1 MWNVHLCAPC
11 FWTCVRFAS
20 ITAGKET
27 HAHTLTQERHPEK
40 KHNNIHSRNTAHFLC
55 FPPQSKAAAHLP
67 SVWVLVSDKAFFFLF
82 FCLQPAVIHHIWG
95 LLLALYS
102 TVDWSRRH
110 KAQAYW
116 HVPAAQPHN
125 SSVCKFVHIPC
136 RGLAYSWT
144 LADCTKTFTK
154 ANLHFLDCIEWKIL
168 TCPNQAQ
175 QQAAYLTC
183 WLDLCWIYL
192 QLGSK

>member
-1 MWNVHLCAPC
+1 MCICVHPASE
-11 FWTCVRFAS
+11 TCVCFAS

-27 HAHTLTQERHPEK
+27 HAHTHSLRSGTQRR

-67 SVWVLVSDKAFFFLF
+67 SVWVLVSDKAFFFF

-102 TVDWSRRH
+102 TVGWSRRH

-116 HVPAAQPHN
+116 HVPA
-125 SSVCKFVHIPC
+125 SVSCSTTTQQQCVQVVHIPC

-154 ANLHFLDCIEWKIL
+154 ANSPFSRLYRAENFDM
-168 TCPNQAQ
+168 
-175 QQAAYLTC
+175 
-183 WLDLCWIYL
+183 
-192 QLGSK
+192 S